1 MTEQEL
7 QHIPEELRE
16 PTYSKQVVVGSTA
29 PMRSVV
35 RDDERDMWQAMQD
48 VGYKETTKVL
58 TRAQVKVIVKFLGEP

>member
-48 VGYKETTKVL
+48 VGYKERSKVL